1 MMMMM
6 MAMMNR
12 LLLSSKITGTS
23 TTRTLQSRCLHS
35 ITCPVGIKTDL
46 LRASSLF
53 SIYQEE
59 ITRIYAHDGSSN
71 KINNI
76 RRRYLHDDTIETATR
91 TETTT
96 IVAPII
102 MKRKPKNITT
112 SLDSK
117 WEDMTKKMLD
127 LPVGSFKNGTWN
139 ETEEILEYWFSSSSS
154 SSNNNNKDTTS
165 NYDGNNKKTTKR
177 NNAVEMCWLI
187 LDRLYLELKEVEGA
201 DDENEN
207 NNNAAATTKEKKEVD
222 DYGSINRPPP
232 RLSTM
237 DVLNQILLLWR
248 DDFLDYNNTHFES
261 TKATTTD
268 CRHRRFPSLISLQLQ
283 KYENLNLITMD
294 AATHGIILDTA
305 GKYSL
310 SLSSSSSSSSS
321 NSRFDH
327 PRKKQQQQQIDYYDH
342 DNDNNGDNDND
353 KHDDSDGS
361 DDPHNQ
367 GVIFADRYLRQ
378 WIDDYIQYIQ
388 LSFDQDHQQQD
399 HDQDQQ
405 QQQRR
410 RKKIIPIVRPDIVA
424 LGTVV
429 HAWVESGLPNAP
441 IRAEKWLKNWEHF
454 EQQLQVI
461 LKEREVEANKMDAN
475 TTTIIIESKRRLYTS
490 VLLAWAR
497 AGNPIKAREWIDR
510 MIKEGEPPDIIAWNC
525 LLMSYQSSTD
535 TIAGAERAEGVL
547 RHMQK
552 LYHEKNQNGDGSRLL
567 EVPPNVH
574 SYNIVIDLWTKRA
587 ADSSGSGGSNIN
599 KRKEK
604 DAMVNAAQR
613 AHDWLEQMKKV
624 DGVHPNTITYNT
636 VITAYSRA
644 GYPQRSEELLNEMI
658 TNTQGN
664 NYDTQNQLLQQHQHQ
679 HYNLGVSSNNK
690 NNNSSMTTTVTTK
703 PDVQSFTSI
712 LAGWARIGTIE
723 AAERADELLQM
734 MQRPE
739 INIEPNVETY
749 GSCIHCWA
757 RVAAGTATMSPRNSN
772 NNNNYN
778 NNNNRNQEK
787 AVKRAEELFHEM
799 RVDRKI
805 QPNVFSYTG
814 LLNAYGRS
822 GRAEKAHEFLEAC
835 LHEYDTTGNPRMKP
849 TAVTFTAILNAWSK
863 VATSIPDAAD
873 KAHSLLRRMKE
884 EYGIEPNAF
893 SYSTVL
899 DAYARSNRPDATDK
913 AHLLFHDMREV
924 VGLEP
929 NAYTCTN
936 VLKALARGGR
946 VEVAEE
952 LLIELIN
959 DERVTVKLGPH
970 AFSCVLHGWSKSK
983 RRDAAERAEDLLIR
997 MQNFYRQKKVFEPP
1011 NAMCYNNVLTCWAH
1025 SNVPGAAER
1034 ADLLLRTIIQQQEQ
1048 QQEQLQAPGKNNPQD
1063 RYSIRCNRIMYNTVM
1078 NAWAN
1083 HGNLSRV
1090 NELYTEL
1097 VEKSRLDRSL
1107 NPDEWTYRAVW
1118 KAILK
1123 TNQVGMEER
1132 HQRLQMVLQSMN
1144 DIGIQPTTKM
1154 KLDLQQLQLHQQ
1166 INSTNNKQ

>member
-1 MMMMM
+1 M
-6 MAMMNR
+6 
-12 LLLSSKITGTS
+12 
-23 TTRTLQSRCLHS
+23 
-35 ITCPVGIKTDL
+35 
-46 LRASSLF
+46 
-53 SIYQEE
+53 
-59 ITRIYAHDGSSN
+59 YAHDGRSRHHNNRKRILLCSSSSSN
-71 KINNI
+71 KINNEQ
-76 RRRYLHDDTIETATR
+76 RRYLHVDTIETVTGEI
-91 TETTT
+91 ETTT
-96 IVAPII
+96 TPII
-102 MKRKPKNITT
+102 IKRKSKNNTTT

-117 WEDMTKKMLD
+117 WEDMTKQLLD
-127 LPVGSFKNGTWN
+127 LPVGSFKNVTWN
-139 ETEEILEYWFSSSSS
+139 EAEGILTYWYSSSSS
-154 SSNNNNKDTTS
+154 SSSSRSSRSSSGNNKYTTS
-165 NYDGNNKKTTKR
+165 NYDGNNKKTVKI

-187 LDRLYLELKEVEGA
+187 LDRLYLELKEKEA
-201 DDENEN
+201 DDENQNENEN
-207 NNNAAATTKEKKEVD
+207 NNNAAIKKEKKVVD
-222 DYGSINRPPP
+222 DNDYINHLPP

-248 DDFLDYNNTHFES
+248 DDFLDSNNNHFES
-261 TKATTTD
+261 ASTTTTSNYRH
-268 CRHRRFPSLISLQLQ
+268 RHRRFPSLIALQLQ
-283 KYENLNLITMD
+283 KYEDLNLITMD

-321 NSRFDH
+321 SSNNRFDH
-327 PRKKQQQQQIDYYDH
+327 PRKKQQQIDYYDH
-342 DNDNNGDNDND
+342 DNDNNNDND
-353 KHDDSDGS
+353 EHDDDDDD

-367 GVIFADRYLRQ
+367 GVLFADKYLRQ
-378 WIDDYIQYIQ
+378 WINDYIQYIQ
-388 LSFDQDHQQQD
+388 LSV
-399 HDQDQQ
+399 DQDQQ
-405 QQQRR
+405 QQRKR

-429 HAWVESGLPNAP
+429 HAWVELGLPNAP
-441 IRAEKWLKNWEHF
+441 IRAEKWLTNWDYFEH
-454 EQQLQVI
+454 QLQI
-461 LKEREVEANKMDAN
+461 IFKEREVEANKMDAN
-475 TTTIIIESKRRLYTS
+475 TNGMDARIGTTTIKIESKRRLYTS

-567 EVPPNVH
+567 EEPPNVH

-587 ADSSGSGGSNIN
+587 ADSSGSGGSKIN
-599 KRKEK
+599 KKKEK
-604 DAMVNAAQR
+604 DAMINAAQR
-613 AHDWLEQMKKV
+613 AHDWLEQMKNV
-624 DGVHPNTITYNT
+624 DGVYPNTITYNT

-658 TNTQGN
+658 TNTQDN
-664 NYDTQNQLLQQHQHQ
+664 NYDTQNQLLQQHQ
-679 HYNLGVSSNNK
+679 GSNN
-690 NNNSSMTTTVTTK
+690 SMSTTVTTK

-757 RVAAGTATMSPRNSN
+757 RVAAGTETKSNSN
-772 NNNNYN
+772 SNYNYN
-778 NNNNRNQEK
+778 NNNNNQEK

-799 RVDRKI
+799 RVDRNI

-822 GRAEKAHEFLEAC
+822 GCAVKAHEFLEAC

-863 VATSIPDAAD
+863 VAASIPDAAD

-913 AHLLFHDMREV
+913 AHRLFRDMREV

-959 DERVTVKLGPH
+959 DERVTAKLGPH

-1048 QQEQLQAPGKNNPQD
+1048 QQQLQAPGKNISQD
-1063 RYSIRCNRIMYNTVM
+1063 RYSIRCNQIMYNTVM

-1083 HGNLSRV
+1083 QGNLSRV

-1097 VEKSRLDRSL
+1097 VEKSRLDRNL

-1132 HQRLQMVLQSMN
+1132 HQHLQMVLQSMN
-1144 DIGIQPTTKM
+1144 NIGIQPTTKM
-1154 KLDLQQLQLHQQ
+1154 KLDLQQLQRHQEI
-1166 INSTNNKQ
+1166 INNTNNIQ

>member
-1 MMMMM
+1 
-6 MAMMNR
+6 MNR
-12 LLLSSKITGTS
+12 LLMSPARRLYSATG
-23 TTRTLQSRCLHS
+23 QAAM
-35 ITCPVGIKTDL
+35 IKADL
-46 LRASSLF
+46 LKVSSLF
-53 SIYQEE
+53 STYQRDL
-59 ITRIYAHDGSSN
+59 IRIYAHDGRSRSRHHNNRKRILLCSSSGGSSN
-71 KINNI
+71 KINYE
-76 RRRYLHDDTIETATR
+76 RKRYLHVDTIETVVTGEL
-91 TETTT
+91 ETTKT
-96 IVAPII
+96 TPIA
-102 MKRKPKNITT
+102 MKRKSKNINTTAT

-117 WEDMTKKMLD
+117 WEDMTKQLLD

-139 ETEEILEYWFSSSSS
+139 EAEEILEYWFSSNS
-154 SSNNNNKDTTS
+154 SSNSGNNKYTTS
-165 NYDGNNKKTTKR
+165 NHDGNNRKTIKR

-187 LDRLYLELKEVEGA
+187 LDRLYLELKEKEV

-207 NNNAAATTKEKKEVD
+207 NNNNAALTKE
-222 DYGSINRPPP
+222 SPP
-232 RLSTM
+232 RLSTV

-248 DDFLDYNNTHFES
+248 DDFLDSNNNNYFES
-261 TKATTTD
+261 ASTTTTTTTEN
-268 CRHRRFPSLISLQLQ
+268 CRHRRFPSLIALQLQ
-283 KYENLNLITMD
+283 KYEDVNLITMD

-310 SLSSSSSSSSS
+310 SSSSSK
-321 NSRFDH
+321 SRFDH
-327 PRKKQQQQQIDYYDH
+327 PRKKQQQIDYYDH
-342 DNDNNGDNDND
+342 DNDNNNDKHGDNDND
-353 KHDDSDGS
+353 NDND
-361 DDPHNQ
+361 DDPYNQ
-367 GVIFADRYLRQ
+367 GVIFADKYLRQ

-388 LSFDQDHQQQD
+388 LSFDQDQQHHQRR
-399 HDQDQQ
+399 
-405 QQQRR
+405 RR
-410 RKKIIPIVRPDIVA
+410 RKKTIPVVRPDIVA

-441 IRAEKWLKNWEHF
+441 IRAEKWLTNWDHF
-454 EQQLQVI
+454 EHQLQVI
-461 LKEREVEANKMDAN
+461 LKERKLEANKMDADTN
-475 TTTIIIESKRRLYTS
+475 GIDTRIGTKTVKIESKRRLYTS
-490 VLLAWAR
+490 ILLAWAR
-497 AGNPIKAREWIDR
+497 AGNPMKAREWIDR

-535 TIAGAERAEGVL
+535 IIAGAERAEGVL

-567 EVPPNVH
+567 EEPPNVH

-587 ADSSGSGGSNIN
+587 ADSSGGGGSKIN
-599 KRKEK
+599 KKKEK
-604 DAMVNAAQR
+604 DAMINAAQR
-613 AHDWLEQMKKV
+613 AHDWLEQMKNV
-624 DGVHPNTITYNT
+624 DGLYPNTITYNT

-658 TNTQGN
+658 TNTQDN
-664 NYDTQNQLLQQHQHQ
+664 DYDTQNQLLQ
-679 HYNLGVSSNNK
+679 GSSNNR
-690 NNNSSMTTTVTTK
+690 STTVTTK

-757 RVAAGTATMSPRNSN
+757 RVAAGTETKSNSN
-772 NNNNYN
+772 SNYN
-778 NNNNRNQEK
+778 NNNNINQEK

-799 RVDRKI
+799 RVDRNI

-822 GRAEKAHEFLEAC
+822 GCAEKAHEFLEAC
-835 LHEYDTTGNPRMKP
+835 LHEYDTTGDPRMKP

-913 AHLLFHDMREV
+913 AQHLFRDMREV

-946 VEVAEE
+946 AEVAEE

-959 DERVTVKLGPH
+959 DERVTAKLGPH
-970 AFSCVLHGWSKSK
+970 AFSCVLHGWSKSN
-983 RRDAAERAEDLLIR
+983 RRDAAERAEDLLIQ
-997 MQNFYRQKKVFEPP
+997 MQNLYRQKKVFEPP
-1011 NAMCYNNVLTCWAH
+1011 NAICYNSVLTCWAH

-1034 ADLLLRTIIQQQEQ
+1034 ADMLLRTIIQQQEQ
-1048 QQEQLQAPGKNNPQD
+1048 QQQLQAPGKTFSGSLSNPMQ
-1063 RYSIRCNRIMYNTVM
+1063 SIMYK
-1078 NAWAN
+1078 
-1083 HGNLSRV
+1083 
-1090 NELYTEL
+1090 L
-1097 VEKSRLDRSL
+1097 VEKSRLDRNL
-1107 NPDEWTYRAVW
+1107 NPDIWTYRAVW

-1123 TNQVGMEER
+1123 T
-1132 HQRLQMVLQSMN
+1132 QSSWNGREASMFSKGVAIN
-1144 DIGIQPTTKM
+1144 EQYWNPTNYGNETRS
-1154 KLDLQQLQLHQQ
+1154 
-1166 INSTNNKQ
+1166 STITTSSRKN